1 MIKLKRFTAYT
12 VQEVAEALDL
22 TPATIRRYIKSGTIK
37 AQKVGSK
44 WYITDANLEYVF
56 SGDTDNAPDEA
67 TTASS
72 VVSET
77 TDGER

>member
-44 WYITDANLEYVF
+44 WYITDTNLEFVF
-56 SGDTDNAPDEA
+56 SGDIDSDPEPDDA

-72 VVSET
+72 VVSE
-77 TDGER
+77 G

>member
-12 VQEVAEALDL
+12 VHEVAEALNL

-44 WYITDANLEYVF
+44 WYITDENLEFVF
-56 SGDTDNAPDEA
+56 SGDIDSDPEKAKT
-67 TTASS
+67 SS